1 MTERLEQSQ
10 VKVDNDLWLARTFV
24 AGEPDALHSVY
35 ERWGG
40 LIHGLAAKSVGHG
53 DADDVTQQVFVS
65 AWQSR
70 ARYHVD
76 QAPLGAWLV
85 GIARHRIADHLG
97 HRHRKHEVSA
107 DPDVLLGNLDRR
119 PAPNAM
125 TPERIDQ
132 LLLLWEELEL
142 IGNPQRQIMILAYFE
157 DFTHAQISEHLDIP
171 LGTVN
176 SHIARTLRRL
186 ITRLEGEHAPST

>member
-1 MTERLEQSQ
+1 MTERLEQTQ
-10 VKVDNDLWLARTFV
+10 VEVDNDLGLARAFV
-24 AGEPDALHSVY
+24 AGEPDSLRAVY

-40 LIHGLAAKSVGHG
+40 LIHGLAAKSVGLG

-70 ARYHVD
+70 ANYR
-76 QAPLGAWLV
+76 AGSSPLGAWLV
-85 GIARHRIADHLG
+85 GIARHRIADHYG
-97 HRHRKHEVSA
+97 RRHHLHEVSA

-132 LLLLWEELEL
+132 LLLLAEELER
-142 IGNPQRQIMILAYFE
+142 IGNPQRQIMVLAFFE
-157 DFTHAQISEHLDIP
+157 DLTHAQISEHLDMP
-171 LGTVN
+171 LGTVK

-186 ITRLEGEHAPST
+186 KTRLEGGYASST